1 MFRKTKPGC
10 RRRESQA
17 IILLMMSV
25 EGKCGRAKAARKRPG
40 IERWVGKFA
49 TYARLHGELKST
61 TVGVY
66 LGRLAELTRFLT
78 RRGVRSMRSLGLA
91 DLDDFF
97 TEQGARMSPRSLYVV
112 RAAIRSFLKY
122 LYVEGELASDLGSG
136 LPRPSRF
143 SADQRPKYLPWAK
156 VEELLAGIDR
166 SSLVGK
172 RDLALLTLL
181 ACHGL
186 RAGEA
191 ATLRVQDIDFEEGSF
206 FLRERKDGRCGRLP
220 LSARAK
226 EALEDYL
233 RVRPATGHAEIF
245 LTVQPPLGPL
255 RAGIYTVARS
265 HMRRRFGSTISHYGS
280 HVLRHSFAKC
290 LLDRGA
296 RLTDL
301 GLILGHRHLC
311 STLMYARIA
320 TEELREVADNYARL
334 L

>member
-1 MFRKTKPGC
+1 
-10 RRRESQA
+10 
-17 IILLMMSV
+17 MSV
-25 EGKCGRAKAARKRPG
+25 VKRGRKAGRAGAVHGSGG
-40 IERWVGKFA
+40 IERWLDGFA
-49 TYARLHGELKST
+49 RYARLHGELKAST
-61 TVGVY
+61 VKVY
-66 LGRLAELTRFLT
+66 LGWLAYLARFLAG
-78 RRGVRSMRSLGLA
+78 RRVRSIRSLGLV

-97 TEQGARMSPRSLYVV
+97 TEQGARMSPRSLYIV
-112 RAAIRSFLKY
+112 RAAVRSFLKY
-122 LYVEGELASDLGSG
+122 LYVEGELSSDLGDA

-143 SADQRPKYLPWAK
+143 SADRRPKYLPWAK
-156 VEELLAGIDR
+156 VEELLSGIDR

-172 RDLALLTLL
+172 RDFALLTLL

-186 RAGEA
+186 RVGEA
-191 ATLRVQDIDFEEGSF
+191 AALRVQDIDFIEGSF
-206 FLRERKDGRCGRLP
+206 FLRERKDGRCARLP

-233 RVRPATGHAEIF
+233 RARPATGHAEIF
-245 LTVQPPLGPL
+245 LTVLPPLGPL
-255 RAGIYTVARS
+255 RAGIYWVAQS
-265 HMRRRFGSTISHYGS
+265 HMRRRFGNTISCYGS

-301 GLILGHRHLC
+301 GLILGHRHLR
-311 STLMYARIA
+311 STLIYARIA